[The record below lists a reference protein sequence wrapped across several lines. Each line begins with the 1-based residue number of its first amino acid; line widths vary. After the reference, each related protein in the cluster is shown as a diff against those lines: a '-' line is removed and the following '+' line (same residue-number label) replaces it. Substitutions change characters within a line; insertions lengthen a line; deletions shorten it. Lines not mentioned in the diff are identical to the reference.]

1 MKIVELTIKE
11 IVGAINK
18 GQLSSVEVVRA
29 FLDRIDQLDSTFDA
43 WVRVDH
49 ERVLADAKKC
59 DEQKA
64 LDCPIGKLQG
74 VPIGFKDIFFT
85 KGIPTTA
92 CSEAYKNF
100 VPEYDAKSVQL
111 IREAG
116 GIMLGKTVTTEFAW
130 TDPSPTKNPW
140 NPDHTPGGSSS
151 GSAVAVATKMCPAAL
166 GSQTVGSVLRP
177 ASYCGVV
184 GFKPTFESVDR
195 YGLIPFSPSSD
206 TVGWMT
212 RSVEDAA
219 LLWEVLYDRS
229 VKNLDS
235 SSVATDDRLS
245 VEGVKSTIRFGFIR
259 DFFLEESDEETQD
272 NFNETLET
280 LDVAGASVDE
290 VRLPKSFYNFIH
302 DQKVITEVE
311 GARFHRGMFE
321 KDPSLYS
328 PLLSATIESGLKRS
342 SEQYSTAL
350 ARQIEFKADMEILA
364 TEVDILL
371 TPSTPSPAPS
381 DLTTTGNGMFQG
393 PWSACGLP
401 TLSLPSGLSSDGL
414 PFGIQL
420 IGQSFGDQ
428 SLLKRARWCETVLDI
443 DFSPLT

>member
-1 MKIVELTIKE
+1 MKIVELTVKE
-11 IVGAINK
+11 IVEAIGN
-18 GQLSSVEVVRA
+18 GQLSSVEVARA
-29 FLDRIDQLDSTFDA
+29 FLDRIDQLDSIFDA

-49 ERVLADAKKC
+49 ERVLAAAKKY
-59 DEQKA
+59 DKQKA
-64 LDCPIGKLQG
+64 LDRAVGKLQG

-92 CSEAYKNF
+92 CSEVYKDF
-100 VPEYDAKSVQL
+100 VPEYDARSVQL
-111 IREAG
+111 IKEAG

-130 TDPSPTKNPW
+130 TDPSSAKNPW
-140 NPDHTPGGSSS
+140 NSEHTPGGSSS

-177 ASYCGVV
+177 ASYCGIV

-219 LLWEVLYDRS
+219 VLWEVLRDPSAKNPELSS
-229 VKNLDS
+229 VKIDDDS
-235 SSVATDDRLS
+235 S
-245 VEGVKSTIRFGFIR
+245 VEGVIPAIRIGFIR
-259 DFFLEESDEETQD
+259 DFFLEESDAETQD
-272 NFNETLET
+272 NFNKILSN
-280 LDVAGASVDE
+280 LDVAGAIVDE
-290 VRLPKSFYNFIH
+290 VRLPKHFQNFIR

-321 KDPSLYS
+321 KDPSSYG

-342 SEQYSTAL
+342 SKQYSTAL
-350 ARQIEFKADMEILA
+350 ERQIAFKTDMEYLA
-364 TEVDILL
+364 TEVDVLL
-371 TPSTPSPAPS
+371 TPSTPSPAPA

-401 TLSLPSGLSSDGL
+401 ALTLPSGLSSAGL
-414 PFGIQL
+414 PLGVQL
-420 IGQSFGDQ
+420 IGRSFGDQ
-428 SLLKRARWCETVLDI
+428 SLLKKARWCETVLDI